1 MGMIPRNKQTKTNSD
16 YSGIEELFDAEQGLE
31 FYNKDVVKKY

>member
-1 MGMIPRNKQTKTNSD
+1 MGIMPRNKQTKTNSD

>member
-1 MGMIPRNKQTKTNSD
+1 MKIKPKNKQTKTHSD